1 MSIIDWGDIGS
12 KIAVGLVIAVVTG
25 LIVANRTAQ
34 YALNRFYKEKWWE
47 KQLAAFL
54 EVTEHAYKVKR
65 ADDYW
70 LAAIECGRD
79 EDDTFKK
86 LSYADQV
93 KLKEEHDSAINEI
106 IRISHLASF
115 TLSPNASTLL
125 TTFISE
131 HNKIYPSWWTEQISS
146 DEATERSSEIID
158 ILFKGLL
165 AEAKRAL
172 KLPEGNKHT

>member
-1 MSIIDWGDIGS
+1 MSIIDLADIGF
-12 KIAVGLVIAVVTG
+12 KIGVPVATG
-25 LIVANRTAQ
+25 LIVAYGTAK

-47 KQLAAFL
+47 KRLSAFL

-70 LAAIECGRD
+70 LAENESRRD
-79 EDDTFKK
+79 EDETFKA
-86 LSYADQV
+86 LSKADLD
-93 KLKEEHDSAINEI
+93 KLKEEHDSSINEI

-125 TTFISE
+125 ATFISE
-131 HNKIYPSWWTEQISS
+131 HNAIYPSWWVDEISS
-146 DEATERSSEIID
+146 DEATERSSEIIN

-165 AEAKRAL
+165 AEAKQAL
-172 KLPEGNKHT
+172 NLPENNKYT

>member
-1 MSIIDWGDIGS
+1 MSIIDWFDIGT
-12 KIAVGLVIAVVTG
+12 KIAVGLVIALVTG

-47 KQLAAFL
+47 KQLSAFL
-54 EVTEHAYKVKR
+54 EVTEHAYKVKH

-70 LAAIECGRD
+70 LAENESRRD
-79 EDDTFKK
+79 EDETFKA
-86 LSYADQV
+86 LSKADRD
-93 KLKEEHDSAINEI
+93 KLKEEHDSSINEI

-125 TTFISE
+125 ATFISE
-131 HNKIYPSWWTEQISS
+131 HKKIYPSWWGDEISS
-146 DEATERSSEIID
+146 EETTERSSQIID

-172 KLPEGNKHT
+172 NLPEGNKHI